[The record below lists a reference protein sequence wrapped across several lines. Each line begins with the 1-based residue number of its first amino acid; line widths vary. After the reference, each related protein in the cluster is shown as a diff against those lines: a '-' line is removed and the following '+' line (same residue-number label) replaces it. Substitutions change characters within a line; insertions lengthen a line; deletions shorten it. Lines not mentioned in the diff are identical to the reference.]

1 MDTMVGVVVVVAMD
15 LPIEDLDMRM
25 TVKWEEG
32 MVTVMKDLL
41 AALRGDIKTGREV
54 VEVMVMHLTEEV
66 LKGTD

>member
-1 MDTMVGVVVVVAMD
+1 M
-15 LPIEDLDMRM
+15 IDLDMRM

-66 LKGTD
+66 LKGQSSLFYYVLFWSSECAN